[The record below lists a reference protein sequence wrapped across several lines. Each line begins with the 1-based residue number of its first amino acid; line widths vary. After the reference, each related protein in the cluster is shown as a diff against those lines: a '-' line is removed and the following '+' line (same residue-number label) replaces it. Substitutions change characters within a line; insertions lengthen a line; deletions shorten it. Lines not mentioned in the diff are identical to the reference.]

1 MDLTDLPLF
10 SPFLAELLNTSGS
23 TVDHDRCIDT
33 VNELVLDFFDCYLKG
48 KGEFSVNESYL

>member
-10 SPFLAELLNTSGS
+10 SPFLAGMLNTSES
-23 TVDHDRCIDT
+23 TIGHEECIDT

-48 KGEFSVNESYL
+48 EGGFSVSESYL